1 LVGDAI
7 NASIAIDTVARV
19 DTVSNPASKLVR
31 KAAETVTNQQGDFYS
46 GIKNIFFSSADC
58 M

>member
-1 LVGDAI
+1 MLSMLALQ
-7 NASIAIDTVARV
+7 SIQWQE
-19 DTVSNPASKLVR
+19 SNPASKLVR